1 MDENK
6 RKNNNEK
13 QRIKYQNNQDFRKR
27 KQELAR
33 FTIKIKN
40 MDRKTGISKI
50 YYQNKKYGNFE
61 IGFSNETKKIY
72 FE

>member
-33 FTIKIKN
+33 L
-40 MDRKTGISKI
+40 

-61 IGFSNETKKIY
+61 IGLSNETKKIY